1 MSWFS
6 TKPKQTS
13 SWSLFSSTPNA
24 SADTDKDRSTNN
36 AHEEFGQW
44 LRGNQTQSSNIAE
57 EYNPLYKLNPF
68 GKSDS
73 NKESGSWNPLGS
85 SDSNSSW
92 FGGRKS
98 KKQKQKQKKR
108 KSRKN
113 LK

>member
-1 MSWFS
+1 MSWF
-6 TKPKQTS
+6 TKPKQTQS

-73 NKESGSWNPLGS
+73 NKESGSWNQ

-98 KKQKQKQKKR
+98 KKQKQKQKQKKR